1 MARAPAGGRS
11 PSRTTNVLRVANGRV
26 TFRME
31 YGKTHEPGKG
41 DPQLRCL
48 NHACASTVHAVQG
61 RTVDNVTVAMEARFP
76 QLTMQKRFCIE
87 ITRARNR
94 SELVND
100 AKAELQAAT
109 GKRIAAFEST
119 GEMKRK
125 APDKGVRI
133 AENAT
138 RQPDREP
145 GRERG
150 TEGGNDIARPRARGE
165 RAEPRHGTVAAL
177 ISVA

>member
-1 MARAPAGGRS
+1 
-11 PSRTTNVLRVANGRV
+11 
-26 TFRME
+26 ME

-48 NHACASTVHAVQG
+48 GHAWASIVHAIQG
-61 RTVDNVTVAMEARFP
+61 RTADNVTAAMEARFP
-76 QLTMQKRFCIE
+76 QLAMQKQFCIE
-87 ITRARNR
+87 ISRARDR

-100 AKAELQAAT
+100 AEAELQAAT
-109 GKRIAAFEST
+109 GKRIAAFEGI

-145 GRERG
+145 GRDRG
-150 TEGGNDIARPRARGE
+150 KEGGNDIARPRARGE
-165 RAEPRHGTVAAL
+165 RAEARHGAVAAL
-177 ISVA
+177 ISVAWRVRRPRSHAVNSELIGRESTCS